1 MSETWGDTFYNAAAI
16 FAAVIVALALFSI
29 PSAAEPRIPVFP
41 CALAALF
48 WLIGWFVREVSE
60 SE

>member
-1 MSETWGDTFYNAAAI
+1 MSETWGDIFYNAAAMS
-16 FAAVIVALALFSI
+16 AALIVALALFSI

-41 CALAALF
+41 FALAALF
-48 WLIGWFVREVSE
+48 WLIGWLVREVSE

>member
-1 MSETWGDTFYNAAAI
+1 M

-41 CALAALF
+41 FALAALF

-60 SE
+60 GE